1 MRSIAHI
8 RKLVIVLCLLVT
20 GLLLTNLPSRLH
32 RTDIQNLRDRQSPSD
47 GAWTFARGVAVPYGR
62 QDVKIDLV
70 SSTDRRPRV
79 KRALS
84 EQFQCLVQK
93 GRQYWTE
100 GVLPAF
106 DGQSRFP
113 APNFGDAEDK
123 LADSGWATYNDPQAL
138 PSYWQEVFK
147 STKGGVPTENLVKVE
162 LDQRRDF
169 TNAFGDQVSIPSTI
183 SR

>member
-1 MRSIAHI
+1 MRSIAHR
-8 RKLVIVLCLLVT
+8 RKLVMFLLCLLVT
-20 GLLLTNLPSRLH
+20 GLLLTDLPSRLH
-32 RTDIQNLRDRQSPSD
+32 RTDIQNLRDHQSPSD
-47 GAWTFARGVAVPYGR
+47 GCY
-62 QDVKIDLV
+62 DLV

-93 GRQYWTE
+93 GKQYWTE
-100 GVLPAF
+100 GVLPVF

-162 LDQRRDF
+162 LD
-169 TNAFGDQVSIPSTI
+169 
-183 SR
+183 

>member
-32 RTDIQNLRDRQSPSD
+32 RTDIQNLRDHQSPLD
-47 GAWTFARGVAVPYGR
+47 GAWTFARGVAVLYGR
-62 QDVKIDLV
+62 QDDRIDLV
-70 SSTDRRPRV
+70 SSSNRRPRV

-93 GRQYWTE
+93 GKQYWTE

-147 STKGGVPTENLVKVE
+147 STKDGVPTENLVKVE